1 MANELQ
7 RCTTSSAHIFQSQ
20 ALLFIYFFFFFVILP
35 LFFLFSFFFFF
46 ADDAL
51 VTGHPRLLPPSL
63 SPPHL
68 VSFFRRLPFNP
79 VKSDLRLS

>member
-20 ALLFIYFFFFFVILP
+20 ALLFIYFFFFAIPPP
-35 LFFLFSFFFFF
+35 LSLFSFFFFF

-51 VTGHPRLLPPSL
+51 VTGHPRLQPLSL

-79 VKSDLRLS
+79 FKSDLRLS